1 MTECLSET
9 FSTKGNLGLPITT
22 VCGCIR
28 KTVVEGKKYS
38 PQAPFS
44 SSRDPAVPGV
54 YLSGGKTAT
63 GTAQAQLREDAQ
75 CVRAHP
81 LLRMRLGAHTPS

>member
-1 MTECLSET
+1 MSLMDCLSRDT

-28 KTVVEGKKYS
+28 KTALERKYS

-44 SSRDPAVPGV
+44 SLKDPAGSRTLP
-54 YLSGGKTAT
+54 
-63 GTAQAQLREDAQ
+63 QWRENLNLH
-75 CVRAHP
+75 CTR
-81 LLRMRLGAHTPS
+81 GAGACAVCW